1 MEKLDR
7 LERLFV
13 THNNASFVSMAN
25 DLTVTKN
32 DRLSQKPPKPQRKK
46 VRRQERARFLLKR
59 SVN

>member
-13 THNNASFVSMAN
+13 NHNNASFVSMAN

-32 DRLSQKPPKPQRKK
+32 DALSQKPPKPQRKK
-46 VRRQERARFLLKR
+46 VRKQESQVSTKKKC
-59 SVN
+59 

>member
-25 DLTVTKN
+25 DLTVTRN
-32 DRLSQKPPKPQRKK
+32 DALNQKPPKPQRKK
-46 VRRQERARFLLKR
+46 VRRQVSQL
-59 SVN
+59 ST